1 MIDLMCNILSQEDYV
16 DLVARIDGPSNA
28 TRLVNFILD
37 MLLNHRISSQGST
50 TTGHIMQRARRF
62 MLKIISKT
70 PIIPPSLIVTGISIP
85 VDCDYIGCGGFG
97 RVFKGERRGEVV
109 ALKVLFKSD
118 NQVVSLFFLEF
129 SLYCDS

>member
-1 MIDLMCNILSQEDYV
+1 MIIILVCEILHREDYV
-16 DLVARIDGPSNA
+16 GLATRIDDPSDA
-28 TRLVNFILD
+28 SHLLDFILD
-37 MLLNHRISSQGST
+37 MLLNHRISSSAVVDVT
-50 TTGHIMQRARRF
+50 WRARRF
-62 MLKIISKT
+62 MLKLISKT

-118 NQVVSLFFLEF
+118 NQVVRLFFPEL